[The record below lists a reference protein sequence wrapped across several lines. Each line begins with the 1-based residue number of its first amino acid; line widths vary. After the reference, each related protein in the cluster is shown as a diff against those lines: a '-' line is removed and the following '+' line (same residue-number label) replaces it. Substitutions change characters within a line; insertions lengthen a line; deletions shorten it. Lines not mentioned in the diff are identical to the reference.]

1 MAIIESW
8 NYDDAGLFSHVLGG
22 TERLGFSNDNA
33 LVQAISVNG
42 FNPYT
47 MATNAAFN
55 ALVNLANNCQYI
67 DKTHVSLNGAAS
79 TDLDVGHVAQ
89 SDCTVRV
96 DWEDDSGN
104 TVLTD
109 CTFYAFDGV
118 VAANP
123 PSNINVLAFERTAS
137 ALRKNRIGGDVDGKA
152 WDAVNGVGGS
162 AAALSLADQASAGNH
177 QFWLG
182 ISACPT
188 TYGTHTTIVLRVEF
202 DVS

>member
-1 MAIIESW
+1 MAIVESW
-8 NYDDAGLFSHVLGG
+8 NYSNDGLFSNVLGG

-33 LVQAISVNG
+33 SVQAISVNG

-47 MATNAAFN
+47 MATNAAFD

-67 DKTHVSLNGAAS
+67 DAAHVSLNGGAS
-79 TDLDVGHVAQ
+79 VSLDVANVAQ

-104 TVLTD
+104 TVLSN
-109 CTFYAFDGV
+109 CVFYAFDGT

-123 PSNINVLAFERTAS
+123 PDNILVLAFERTAS

-152 WDAVNGVGGS
+152 WDANYGVGGN

-177 QFWLG
+177 QFWIG

-188 TYGTHTTIVLRVEF
+188 AYGTHTGITLRVEF

>member
-1 MAIIESW
+1 MAIVKSW
-8 NYDDAGLFSHVLGG
+8 NYDNAGGFSHVLGA
-22 TERLGFSNDNA
+22 TERLGFSNENA
-33 LVQAISVNG
+33 AVKPISVNG
-42 FNPYT
+42 FNPFT

-67 DKTHVSLNGAAS
+67 DATHVSLNGAAS

-96 DWEDDSGN
+96 DWQDDAGN

-109 CTFYAFDGV
+109 CVFYAFDGV

-123 PSNINVLAFERTAS
+123 PTGILVLAFERTAA
-137 ALRKNRIGGDVDGKA
+137 ALRKNRIGGDVAGKA
-152 WDAVNGVGGS
+152 WDASFGVCGS
-162 AAALSLADQASAGNH
+162 AAALSLADQVSASNH

-182 ISACPT
+182 ISASPT
-188 TYGTHTTIVLRVEF
+188 AYGTHTGIVLRVEF

>member
-1 MAIIESW
+1 MAIITSW
-8 NYDDAGLFSHVLGG
+8 NYSDDGLFSHVLGG

-47 MATNAAFN
+47 MATNAAFD

-67 DKTHVSLNGAAS
+67 DKTHVSLNGGAS
-79 TDLDVGHVAQ
+79 TDLDVAHVAQ

-96 DWEDDSGN
+96 DWQDDSGN
-104 TVLTD
+104 TVLSN
-109 CTFYAFDGV
+109 CAFYAFDGV

-123 PSNINVLAFERTAS
+123 PGNILVLAFERTAA

-152 WDAVNGVGGS
+152 WDAANGVGGS
-162 AAALSLADQASAGNH
+162 AAALSLADQVSASNH

-182 ISACPT
+182 VSASPT
-188 TYGTHTTIVLRVEF
+188 AYGTHTGVVLRVEF